1 MQIPMPL
8 AMLFAVFFVFAC
20 SGEEAGSAPAA
31 TEISREAFGSRPV
44 GSFLILDVRTPE
56 EFAAGHLKNALN
68 IPHDRLDE
76 RMSDFRKYANV
87 PVLVYCKS
95 GRRAERA
102 IEVLSEAG
110 FTNLNHLTGDM
121 DGWLEA
127 GYPVTKEVL

>member
-1 MQIPMPL
+1 MRIL
-8 AMLFAVFFVFAC
+8 LLIALLVLTAC
-20 SGEEAGSAPAA
+20 GGEEASGIPGA
-31 TEISREAFGSRPV
+31 TEVAPEVFGSKPI
-44 GSFLILDVRTPE
+44 GTYLILDVRTPK

-68 IPHDRLDE
+68 IPHDRLAE

-95 GRRAERA
+95 GRRAELA
-102 IEVLSEAG
+102 IGVLSEAG

>member
-1 MQIPMPL
+1 MRIL
-8 AMLFAVFFVFAC
+8 ILIAMLFAFAC
-20 SGEEAGSAPAA
+20 SDEEAGSAPAA
-31 TEISREAFGSRPV
+31 TEIAREAFARRPV

-68 IPHDRLDE
+68 IPHDRLAD

-87 PVLVYCKS
+87 PVLFYCKS
-95 GRRAERA
+95 GRRAELA
-102 IEVLSEAG
+102 IDVLSEAG